1 MVALYIVGT
10 EGAGKT
16 AICAGLGKHFLAGGK
31 SAGYLKTMADT
42 IGAAGTDAAFMKQ
55 VLDLPESIE
64 SLRADISDVKKAKEA
79 YTKVSPAKDVVIVEG
94 SLGQSPDDKLSKAS
108 REIAEA
114 LNARVIMV
122 ADYSSQ
128 PAALTSYGKAFGGN
142 LAGIILNKVPKS
154 RLKQVRDELSAS
166 LGEAG
171 IKLLGVLP
179 EDRTLATF
187 TVGELAECI
196 QGKILNNTEKSGD
209 LVENIMLG
217 AMVVDSGLTY
227 FGRKN
232 NKAAVIRN
240 DRPDM
245 QLAALETSTR
255 CLVLSG
261 SAEPPAYGVL
271 QKAENKGIPIIQAES
286 DSSAIVTGIEEAL
299 GKTRFN
305 QEKKLSRLAEV
316 MPQYLDLPAIL
327 NESGLAA

>member
-16 AICAGLGKHFLAGGK
+16 AICAGLGKHLLTGSK
-31 SAGYLKTMADT
+31 KVGYWKTIADT
-42 IGAAGTDAAFMKQ
+42 TGAADTDTAFMKQ
-55 VLDLPESIE
+55 VLSLSESAE
-64 SLRADISDVKKAKEA
+64 SLHTSINDVKEA
-79 YTKVSPAKDVVIVEG
+79 SSRAAQGKDVVIVEG
-94 SLGQSPDDKLSKAS
+94 RLGQSPDDKLSKAS
-108 REIAEA
+108 LEIAEA
-114 LNARVIMV
+114 LNARVIIV

-128 PAALTSYGKAFGGN
+128 PETLSGYGKAFGGN

-154 RLKQVRDELSAS
+154 RLKRVQDELSARF
-166 LGEAG
+166 GEAG
-171 IKLLGVLP
+171 IKVLGVLP

-187 TVGELAECI
+187 TIGDLAECI
-196 QGKILNNTEKSGD
+196 QGEILNNAEKSAD

-255 CLVLSG
+255 CLVLSN
-261 SAEPPAYGVL
+261 STEPPTYGVR
-271 QKAENKGIPIIQAES
+271 QKAENKGIPIIIAES
-286 DSSAIVTGIEEAL
+286 DSSAIVTSIEEAL

-305 QEKKLSRLAEV
+305 QEKKLSRLTEI
-316 MPQYLDLPAIL
+316 MSKHLDFPAIL

>member
-1 MVALYIVGT
+1 LVALYIVGT

-16 AICAGLGKHFLAGGK
+16 AVCAGLGKHFLATGK
-31 SAGYLKTMADT
+31 SVGYLKTIADT
-42 IGAAGTDAAFMKQ
+42 TGAADTDTAFMKQ
-55 VLDLPESIE
+55 VLSLSESAE
-64 SLRADISDVKKAKEA
+64 SLSADISDVKKAKEA
-79 YTKVSPAKDVVIVEG
+79 SSRAAQGKDVVIMEG
-94 SLGQSPDDKLSKAS
+94 RLGQSPDDKLSKAS
-108 REIAEA
+108 LEIAEE
-114 LNARVIMV
+114 LNARVIIV

-154 RLKQVRDELSAS
+154 RLKRVQDELSAR

-171 IKLLGVLP
+171 IKVLGVLP
-179 EDRTLATF
+179 EDRALAAF

-196 QGKILNNTEKSGD
+196 QGKILNDTEKSAE

-255 CLVLSG
+255 CLILSN
-261 SAEPPAYGVL
+261 STEPPAYGVR
-271 QKAENKGIPIIQAES
+271 QKAENKGIPIIIAES
-286 DSSAIVTGIEEAL
+286 DSSAIVTSIEEAL

-305 QEKKLSRLAEV
+305 QEKKLSRLAEI
-316 MPQYLDLPAIL
+316 MRQDLDFPAIL

>member
-1 MVALYIVGT
+1 LVALYIVGT

-16 AICAGLGKHFLAGGK
+16 AICAGLGKHLLTGSK
-31 SAGYLKTMADT
+31 KVGYLKTIADT
-42 IGAAGTDAAFMKQ
+42 TGAADTDTAFMKQ
-55 VLDLPESIE
+55 VLSLSESAE
-64 SLRADISDVKKAKEA
+64 SLHTSINDVKEA
-79 YTKVSPAKDVVIVEG
+79 SSRAAQGKDVVIVEG
-94 SLGQSPDDKLSKAS
+94 RLGQSPDDKLSKAS
-108 REIAEA
+108 LEIAEA

-128 PAALTSYGKAFGGN
+128 PETLTGYGKAFGGN

-154 RLKQVRDELSAS
+154 RLKRVQDELSARF
-166 LGEAG
+166 GEAG
-171 IKLLGVLP
+171 IKVLGVLP

-187 TVGELAECI
+187 TIGELAECI
-196 QGKILNNTEKSGD
+196 QGEILNNAEKSAD

-217 AMVVDSGLTY
+217 AMVVDSGLAY

-261 SAEPPAYGVL
+261 GAEPPAYGVR
-271 QKAENKGIPIIQAES
+271 QKAENKGIPIIMAEN
-286 DSSAIVTGIEEAL
+286 DSSAIVTSIEEAL

-305 QEKKLSRLAEV
+305 QEKKLSRLTEI
-316 MPQYLDLPAIL
+316 MSKHLDFPAIL